1 MRRRALQM
9 TMGAVAVAV
18 VLLGIP
24 LGGAWMV
31 LAFRTTLAPEDRAQV
46 VLTVVLTVIIL
57 TLVALAAGRPDA
69 DGIATVDLTVL
80 PASGAADAGA
90 VCARVMIGLMGVDGI
105 GAVALTLRVRE
116 GA

>member
-31 LAFRTTLAPEDRAQV
+31 LAFRTTLAPDDRAQAA
-46 VLTVVLTVIIL
+46 
-57 TLVALAAGRPDA
+57 LVQ
-69 DGIATVDLTVL
+69 
-80 PASGAADAGA
+80 
-90 VCARVMIGLMGVDGI
+90 ARESRG
-105 GAVALTLRVRE
+105 
-116 GA
+116 